1 MKKSVP
7 ISHFRHEDLISPS
20 VRKAMMKSS
29 NFQRVVLG
37 HVPMSHMYGNCTVQ
51 LYTLMQGG
59 RIICLPKYTPKAFL
73 SGIEKYKVTVT
84 LLSDIFR

>member
-1 MKKSVP
+1 
-7 ISHFRHEDLISPS
+7 
-20 VRKAMMKSS
+20 MKSS

-84 LLSDIFR
+84 LLSDIFH